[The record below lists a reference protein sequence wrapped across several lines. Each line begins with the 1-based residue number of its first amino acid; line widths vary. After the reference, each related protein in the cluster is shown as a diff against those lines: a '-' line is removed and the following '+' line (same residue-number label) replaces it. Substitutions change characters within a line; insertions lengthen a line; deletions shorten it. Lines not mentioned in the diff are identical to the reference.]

1 MWYILVKLKM
11 VISQL
16 GGEEKERWVRTTIQ
30 LIYMSLCNKLQS
42 SLITVVS
49 GVCLR
54 RIVWMEWKCVDGV

>member
-54 RIVWMEWKCVDGV
+54 RIVWMEWKYVDGV